1 MSFFNSKIS
10 NIKTIRTSPNTQLS
24 TGNWQY
30 LSGSRIAYTPSNNAQ
45 NIVYQFSFGW
55 HRATNDDNLTHI
67 KLVSGSNES
76 EINSSPSDVFG
87 ANFNLG
93 ATNAYSRGSVTLKR
107 MIPAW
112 QGEKVIQTSFRWYN
126 SGWVA
131 EMHDLDF
138 WHGGAVSN
146 PINCHLLVYS
156 VE

>member
-30 LSGSRIAYTPSNNAQ
+30 LSGSRIAYTPSNSAQ
-45 NIVYQFSFGW
+45 NVIYQFSFGW
-55 HRATNDDNLTHI
+55 HRSTNDDNLTHI

-76 EINSSPSDVFG
+76 EINNSPSDIFG

-126 SGWVA
+126 SAWVA
-131 EMHDLDF
+131 EMNDIDF
-138 WHGGAVSN
+138 WTSGAVSN